1 MLACLAVMMM
11 PPLSGQVPDGLETV
25 RSFYVESFGDK
36 PGCAELH
43 DSLVAR
49 LRRLHGIQVV
59 SDRSRADIVV
69 SGIGEIWIR
78 GYYSLNPRVRDVTLD
93 AQPIY
98 DGYLSVELK
107 GTDDK
112 ILWSYLVTP
121 RRPARGGM
129 ARKLADA
136 MVKRIAEAL
145 GGKKKDRSDG
155 EPLGP
160 PRKTG
165 TLARVVSRGKAHA

>member
-1 MLACLAVMMM
+1 MLACLAAIMT
-11 PPLSGQVPDGLETV
+11 PGLSGQVPDRLESA

-59 SDRSRADIVV
+59 SDRSRADIVI

-78 GYYSLNPRVRDVTLD
+78 GYSSLNPRARGMTLD

-98 DGYLSVELK
+98 DGYLSVELR

-136 MVKRIAEAL
+136 MVSRIGEAL
-145 GGKKKDRSDG
+145 ASKKKDRSDG
-155 EPLGP
+155 EPPGP
-160 PRKTG
+160 PRKPG
-165 TLARVVSRGKAHA
+165 R